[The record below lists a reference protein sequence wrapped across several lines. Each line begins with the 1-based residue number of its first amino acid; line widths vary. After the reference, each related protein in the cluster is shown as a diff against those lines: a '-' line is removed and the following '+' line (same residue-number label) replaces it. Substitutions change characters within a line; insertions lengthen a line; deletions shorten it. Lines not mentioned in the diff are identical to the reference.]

1 MTSKLSA
8 FENILVY
15 LQLSDDEEFRKYL
28 GINTETYQVPI
39 PCTVH
44 FNCYNFACYILK
56 NNFHKLNQVL
66 SMSILRKQKSMFSS
80 SLFLAV
86 TLCKASVTIN

>member
-28 GINTETYQVPI
+28 GINTETYQLPI
-39 PCTVH
+39 PYTVH
-44 FNCYNFACYILK
+44 FNCYSFPCYILK
-56 NNFHKLNQVL
+56 NNFHKFKSTFIYVYSAEAEINIFKF
-66 SMSILRKQKSMFSS
+66 SIFDGH
-80 SLFLAV
+80 FL
-86 TLCKASVTIN
+86 